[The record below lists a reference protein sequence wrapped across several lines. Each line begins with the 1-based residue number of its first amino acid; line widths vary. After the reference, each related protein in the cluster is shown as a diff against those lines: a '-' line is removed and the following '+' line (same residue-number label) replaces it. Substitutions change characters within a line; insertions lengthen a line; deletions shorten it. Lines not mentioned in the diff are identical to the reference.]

1 MVKLVSNFLRA
12 LNDPIKTTLQMSS
25 TLQVVVSAVNFAMS
39 IKLSFRRRLRKTS
52 GRTRSIFMK
61 IKRTIV
67 SRMDSTQRTLK
78 RVSFIRYQAREASPF
93 N

>member
-12 LNDPIKTTLQMSS
+12 LNDPIITTLQMSS

-78 RVSFIRYQAREASPF
+78 RVSFIRYQAREASPY

>member
-12 LNDPIKTTLQMSS
+12 LNDPIITTLQMSS
-25 TLQVVVSAVNFAMS
+25 TLQVVVSAANFAMS

-78 RVSFIRYQAREASPF
+78 RVSFIRYQAREASPY

>member
-12 LNDPIKTTLQMSS
+12 LNDPIITTLQMSS
-25 TLQVVVSAVNFAMS
+25 TLQVVVSAANFAMS
-39 IKLSFRRRLRKTS
+39 IKLSCRRRSRKTS

-78 RVSFIRYQAREASPF
+78 RVSFIRYQAREAYPY